1 MITLK
6 NLETFIWVVRLGGF
20 GHAAKRLNTTQ
31 SSVSQRIAL
40 LESTLGTPLLERLPR
55 QVILTQ
61 KGRELLP
68 YAEQMIRLGSDILH
82 VIGSPDSLTGHVR
95 LGVAETIAHA
105 FLVELVQKVQ
115 STYPSVVLDIEV
127 DISRNL
133 RDALLRGDLDI
144 IIPSAPVLEADV
156 RNIDLVSY
164 PMAWVASP
172 SLPLSSGPISLK
184 DIARFPIITYPKNT
198 RPYQEL
204 RDLFLK
210 ANITEFKLYGNSSLS
225 AITRLCAGG
234 IGIAAIPTEIISQ
247 ELANNTLHI
256 LNVQDGVLPALRF
269 SVSYVLTPDAHLLE
283 AITQLSLEVLAA
295 KT

>member
-40 LESTLGTPLLERLPR
+40 LEGTLGTPLLERLPR
-55 QVILTQ
+55 QVILTP

-68 YAEQMIRLGSDILH
+68 YAEHMVRLRSDILH
-82 VIGSPDSLTGHVR
+82 VIGVPNSLTGHVR

-144 IIPSAPVLEADV
+144 IIPSTPVLEADV

-172 SLPLSSGPISLK
+172 TLPLTAEPISLK

-210 ANITEFKLYGNSSLS
+210 ANITNFKLYGNSSLS

-234 IGIAAIPTEIISQ
+234 IGIAAIPTKIITQ
-247 ELANNTLHI
+247 ELANNTLRI
-256 LNVQDGVLPALRF
+256 LNVQDAVLPALRF

-283 AITQLSLEVLAA
+283 AIAQLSLDVLSA
-295 KT
+295 TT